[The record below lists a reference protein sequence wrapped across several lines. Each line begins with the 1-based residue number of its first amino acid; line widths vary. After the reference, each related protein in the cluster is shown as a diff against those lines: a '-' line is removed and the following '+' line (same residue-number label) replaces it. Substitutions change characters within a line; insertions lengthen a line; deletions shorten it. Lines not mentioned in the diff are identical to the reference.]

1 MLRSHAWANLSF
13 SPPGEGARGADE
25 GAVKLTEDSPFTPTL
40 SPRGE
45 GEPHHGG
52 ALRL

>member
-13 SPPGEGARGADE
+13 FPSGESARGADE
-25 GAVKLTEDSPFTPTL
+25 GAVKLAEDCPFTLTL